1 MAKKEMENLVVASK
15 LKEVLQSHEVRMAGD
30 FPEAVNAQLHLI
42 AEAAAKRCKANGRS
56 TVRPE
61 DI

>member
-1 MAKKEMENLVVASK
+1 MAKEKKMLVVASA
-15 LKEVLQSHEVRMAGD
+15 LKDVLQGLEVRIAGD
-30 FPEAVNAQLHLI
+30 FAEAVSDQVHMI